1 MIILLVGSIVV
12 GASIGYSI
20 STQIAHNQILEELNK
35 KISNMESNIG
45 LNITNF
51 EVRFADI
58 EDQIEVIQNQ
68 LTNLNDIFKNMS
80 NWSTTNNATEDI
92 LEKANRFNWLTNL
105 IYDLEVDTTDTNPRN
120 NFSYDDEHYARD
132 LEDNLESK
140 GYTVSYIILLYMTN
154 NMLNW
159 DTLVKVIYSDDY
171 YVFIDPQTDAIVTEK
186 YDGDDDGRTESIL
199 NPSISLV
206 QNWIQTLVNTS
217 MGNDG
222 EYLVFEFNDY
232 ETARLFDTR
241 VYKSYEDLMKD
252 LEEDTT
258 DQNKYVEDTHDCD
271 DFAEELEDAL
281 EKKGYRVTIKLIY
294 WEDKDGDIM
303 GHAVNDVYLDDG
315 RVVTIEPQTDEDVT
329 SVYDDDGD
337 GEVETAEDVGWIR
350 SQLWLTAFDYLGIGA
365 TDGKYLIFEYEDRD
379 DVPFDLD

>member
-1 MIILLVGSIVV
+1 M
-12 GASIGYSI
+12 
-20 STQIAHNQILEELNK
+20 
-35 KISNMESNIG
+35 
-45 LNITNF
+45 
-51 EVRFADI
+51 
-58 EDQIEVIQNQ
+58 IQNQ

-252 LEEDTT
+252 LEEDKT
-258 DQNKYVEDTHDCD
+258 DQKEYVEDTHDCD